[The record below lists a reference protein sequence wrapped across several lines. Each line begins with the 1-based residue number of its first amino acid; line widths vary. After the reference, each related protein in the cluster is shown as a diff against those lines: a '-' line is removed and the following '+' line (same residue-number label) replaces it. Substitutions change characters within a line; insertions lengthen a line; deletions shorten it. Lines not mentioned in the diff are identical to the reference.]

1 MQDAE
6 HHASIRCHGDG
17 YILVLV
23 ELGERLNLHPSL
35 VEALLSYEDNLI

>member
-6 HHASIRCHGDG
+6 PHTSICCHGDG
-17 YILVLV
+17 YFLVLV
-23 ELGERLNLHPSL
+23 ELEEHLNLHPSL